1 MTQTPERSGTGRG
14 LLYALAAY
22 GSWGLAPLYW
32 PLLAPATAFE
42 ILAHRMTWSLIF
54 LAILNGVR
62 KNWSEIVAVMRTPR
76 SLRLLAVASVL
87 ITINWGLYIWA
98 VVNDH
103 VIDAAFGYFINPLIN
118 VAFGVI
124 VFREELR
131 KPQWVAVVIAA
142 VGVIFLTVDAGRL
155 PWIGLV
161 LGVTFS
167 AYGMVKKKA
176 DIDAVE
182 SLTVE
187 TILVLPFSV
196 SYLVWLALQGQLALG
211 NNGTWQTVW
220 TLMAGV
226 VTAVPL
232 LAFGAAAVR
241 IPYST
246 MGIVQY
252 CSPTLQFLIGL
263 LIYGE
268 TMTHGRWIG
277 FIIVWTALVIFTVD
291 AIRSGRNFATSE
303 E

>member
-1 MTQTPERSGTGRG
+1 MTQALERSGFGRG
-14 LLYALAAY
+14 LAYAFAAY
-22 GSWGLAPLYW
+22 GLWGLAPLYW
-32 PLLAPATAFE
+32 PLLAPASAVE

-62 KNWSEIVAVMRTPR
+62 KNWSEIVAVMRNPR
-76 SLRLLAVASVL
+76 SLRLLAIASVL
-87 ITINWGLYIWA
+87 ITINWGLYIWS

-124 VFREELR
+124 IFREHLR
-131 KPQWVAVVIAA
+131 KAQWLAVAVAA
-142 VGVIFLTVDAGRL
+142 VGVLFLTVDAGRL

-176 DIDAVE
+176 DVDAVE

-187 TILVLPFSV
+187 TILLLPFSL
-196 SYLVWLALQGQLALG
+196 SYLVWLAVQGDLALG
-211 NNGTWQTVW
+211 HHGVWQSVW

-246 MGIVQY
+246 MGLVQY

-263 LIYGE
+263 VVYHE
-268 TMTHGRWIG
+268 VMTHGRWIG
-277 FIIVWTALVIFTVD
+277 FIIVWVALAIFSID
-291 AIRSGRNFATSE
+291 AVRNGRSFASSE

>member
-1 MTQTPERSGTGRG
+1 MAQTLERSGFGRG
-14 LLYALAAY
+14 LAYAFTAY
-22 GSWGLAPLYW
+22 GLWGLAPLYW
-32 PLLAPATAFE
+32 PLLAPASAVE

-54 LAILNGVR
+54 LAILNAVR
-62 KNWSEIVAVMRTPR
+62 KNWPEIVAVMRNPR
-76 SLRLLAVASVL
+76 SLRLLAMASVL
-87 ITINWGLYIWA
+87 ITINWGLYIWS

-124 VFREELR
+124 IFREHLR
-131 KPQWVAVVIAA
+131 KAQWLA
-142 VGVIFLTVDAGRL
+142 VGVAAIGVLFLTVDAGRL

-176 DIDAVE
+176 DVDAVE

-187 TILVLPFSV
+187 TILLLPFSV
-196 SYLVWLALQGQLALG
+196 SYLIWLAFQGQLALG
-211 NNGTWQTVW
+211 HHGVWQSVW

-246 MGIVQY
+246 MGLVQY

-263 LIYGE
+263 VVYHEG
-268 TMTHGRWIG
+268 MTHGRWIG
-277 FIIVWTALVIFTVD
+277 FIIVWLALVIFSID
-291 AIRSGRNFATSE
+291 AVRSGRNFATSE

>member
-62 KNWSEIVAVMRTPR
+62 KNWSEIVAVMSTPR

-176 DIDAVE
+176 DVDAVE